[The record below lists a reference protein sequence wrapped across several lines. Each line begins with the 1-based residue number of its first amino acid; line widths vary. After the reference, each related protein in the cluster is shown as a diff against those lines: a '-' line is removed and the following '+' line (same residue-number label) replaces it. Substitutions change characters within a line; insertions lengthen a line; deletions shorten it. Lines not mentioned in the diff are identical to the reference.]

1 MKSRAAIVIFCCAF
15 LLFVNQVAFCDTIV
29 VAGSAS
35 SSAEDHSSRQTVA
48 VGDELVFED
57 EQFGPPVEEM
67 ITIPLVYS
75 LPTGFQF
82 TSAIL
87 EFSIDGAF
95 NSYLNSDSVPLDA
108 DFIAATMQPVLANVG
123 PAIVVSIGS
132 ESFLLMTD
140 VASGSASADLFGL
153 GYGDLLQQGAPVS
166 ITGFL
171 TLFSYVEAG
180 QAPWWGRN
188 AISEVTIDQYW
199 SGDFDA
205 KLTLETQVV
214 PEPATLLLVGS
225 GIVGI
230 VRRKKRRAGGKR
242 EV

>member
-1 MKSRAAIVIFCCAF
+1 MKSRAAIVIFCCFF
-15 LLFVNQVAFCDTIV
+15 LLTINQVAFSDTIV
-29 VAGSAS
+29 ATGSAS

-48 VGDELVFED
+48 IGDELVFE
-57 EQFGPPVEEM
+57 EEHFGPPVEQM
-67 ITIPLVYS
+67 IAIPLVYS

-95 NSYLNSDSVPLDA
+95 SAYITSDSVALDV
-108 DFIAATMQPVLANVG
+108 DFVAAAMQPVLANIG

-140 VASGSASADLFGL
+140 VASGGASADLFAL

-166 ITGFL
+166 VTGFL

-199 SGDFDA
+199 SGDLDA
-205 KLTLETQVV
+205 KLTLETQAV
-214 PEPATLLLVGS
+214 PEPATLLLIGA
-225 GIVGI
+225 GILGVL
-230 VRRKKRRAGGKR
+230 RRLEGRAGRKLS
-242 EV
+242 

>member
-1 MKSRAAIVIFCCAF
+1 MKSGVAIVIFCCFF
-15 LLFVNQVAFCDTIV
+15 LLFINQISFCDTIV
-29 VAGSAS
+29 ATGSAS

-48 VGDELVFED
+48 IGDELVFE
-57 EQFGPPVEEM
+57 EEHFGPPVEQM
-67 ITIPLVYS
+67 ITIPLTYS

-87 EFSIDGAF
+87 EFAIDGAF
-95 NSYLNSDSVPLDA
+95 SSYMNSDSVPLDY
-108 DFIAATMQPVLANVG
+108 DFVAATMQPVLANIG
-123 PAIVVSIGS
+123 PTIVVSIGN

-140 VASGSASADLFGL
+140 VASGSVSADLFAL

-188 AISEVTIDQYW
+188 AISEVSIDQYW
-199 SGDFDA
+199 SGDLDA
-205 KLTLETQVV
+205 KLTLETQAV
-214 PEPATLLLVGS
+214 PEPATLLLIGS
-225 GIVGI
+225 GMLGL
-230 VRRKKRRAGGKR
+230 VRRSKRRAG
-242 EV
+242 